1 VRQNKYSKWPEFDK
15 VQLLLC
21 PPRVQGYALLKKK
34 FVEMDV
40 LGLQEIP
47 GNKKRNKE
55 AFSRLVLPTGPEW
68 KDAKN
73 IIQRL
78 VEHHNVGGLE
88 PGNGIPCKLKDLVE
102 GKGQGLVILLHG

>member
-1 VRQNKYSKWPEFDK
+1 M
-15 VQLLLC
+15 
-21 PPRVQGYALLKKK
+21 LKKM

-40 LGLQEIP
+40 LNLQDIP
-47 GNKKRNKE
+47 ENKKRNNE
-55 AFSRLVLPTGPEW
+55 AFSRLVLPTGSEW

-73 IIQRL
+73 IIQWL
-78 VEHHNVGGLE
+78 IEHHNVGDLK